1 MIMAKD
7 KGKKKSDE
15 KATKKSKGASSDGFA
30 KPSEA
35 PAGGDGYRLETD
47 EHLGDLFLITPLRE
61 QTVKGFEDA
70 DTQVIVANVV
80 AINEKK
86 PEKSEEHDEVWIW
99 AKWIQG
105 SLRGYIGEQ
114 RVLGRLAQD
123 ASKAKGKNAAWVLED
138 ADDDDVEVAT
148 EYLRFINNPLNSKS
162 KGGSDKKSKAEPE
175 KAEKKSKGKVDE
187 KPSKKSKGKAE
198 PEKPAKKKSKK

>member
-1 MIMAKD
+1 MTMAKD

-15 KATKKSKGASSDGFA
+15 KASKKSKGGDAGGFA

-35 PAGGDGYRLETD
+35 PAGGDGYRLEQE

-99 AKWIQG
+99 ARWIQG
-105 SLRGYIGEQ
+105 ALRGYIGEQ

-123 ASKAKGKNAAWVLED
+123 KSKAKGKNAAWVLED
-138 ADDDDVEVAT
+138 ADDDDVEIAT
-148 EYLRFINNPLNSKS
+148 EYLRHVTNPLSKTGKGDKKSKEDDEPKGKKS
-162 KGGSDKKSKAEPE
+162 KGGDDKKSKA
-175 KAEKKSKGKVDE
+175 KADDKSGK
-187 KPSKKSKGKAE
+187 
-198 PEKPAKKKSKK
+198 KKKSKK

>member
-1 MIMAKD
+1 MAKD

-15 KATKKSKGASSDGFA
+15 KKSKGGSSDGFA

-70 DTQVIVANVV
+70 DTNVIVANIVHL
-80 AINEKK
+80 NEKK

-123 ASKAKGKNAAWVLED
+123 KSKAKGKNAAWVLED
-138 ADDDDVEVAT
+138 ADADDVEVAR
-148 EYLRFINNPLNSKS
+148 EYMTYVNNPLNSTKTKS
-162 KGGSDKKSKAEPE
+162 KGDDDAKSSKKSKADE
-175 KAEKKSKGKVDE
+175 KPTKGKKSKGDDDE
-187 KPSKKSKGKAE
+187 KSKKSAKG
-198 PEKPAKKKSKK
+198 KKSKK

>member
-7 KGKKKSDE
+7 KGKKKTDE
-15 KATKKSKGASSDGFA
+15 KVSKKSKGGDEGGFA

-47 EHLGDLFLITPLRE
+47 DHLGDLFLITPLRE

-162 KGGSDKKSKAEPE
+162 KGGDDKKSKSKADE
-175 KAEKKSKGKVDE
+175 KPAKKSKGDDDAKA
-187 KPSKKSKGKAE
+187 SKKSKGKAD
-198 PEKPAKKKSKK
+198 EKPAKKKSKK

>member
-1 MIMAKD
+1 MAKD

-15 KATKKSKGASSDGFA
+15 KATKKGKGAGSGGFA

-35 PAGGDGYRLETD
+35 PAGGDGYRVETD

-105 SLRGYIGEQ
+105 SLRGYIGTD

-123 ASKAKGKNAAWVLED
+123 KSKAKGKNAAWVLED
-138 ADDDDVEVAT
+138 ADDDDVETAT
-148 EYLRFINNPLNSKS
+148 KYLEYVTNPLNR
-162 KGGSDKKSKAEPE
+162 SDKKSKGDDDA
-175 KAEKKSKGKVDE
+175 KSEKKSKGKSKDDE
-187 KPSKKSKGKAE
+187 KSAK
-198 PEKPAKKKSKK
+198 KKKSKK

>member
-1 MIMAKD
+1 MAKD

-15 KATKKSKGASSDGFA
+15 KVAKKGKGGGSDEFA

-35 PAGGDGYRLETD
+35 PAGGDGYRLETE

-70 DTQVIVANVV
+70 DTQVIVASVV
-80 AINEKK
+80 HLNEKK
-86 PEKSEEHDEVWIW
+86 PEKSEEHEEVWIW

-123 ASKAKGKNAAWVLED
+123 KSKAKGKNAAWVLED
-138 ADDDDVEVAT
+138 ADDDDIEVAR
-148 EYLRFINNPLNSKS
+148 EYLKFVTNPLNSGKADKGKAD
-162 KGGSDKKSKAEPE
+162 KGGKKSKADD
-175 KAEKKSKGKVDE
+175 ADGKSK
-187 KPSKKSKGKAE
+187 
-198 PEKPAKKKSKK
+198 KKKSKK